1 MVYALVQGV
10 LVNIIVTKTSL
21 VMYWVCTTAL
31 THGLVRGQ
39 LQGTV
44 DVNLPHLLLLTLAG
58 RPTTG
63 RLYVGVGVGVWT
75 FVCACTWKHR
85 EMSVRV
91 CVCVHVH
98 VSIGS
103 VCVCVCVHIYT

>member
-1 MVYALVQGV
+1 MSYQYGPDVAMVYALVQGV
-10 LVNIIVTKTSL
+10 LVNVIVTKTSL
-21 VMYWVCTTAL
+21 VVYWVCTTAL
-31 THGLVRGQ
+31 THGLFGGQ

-63 RLYVGVGVGVWT
+63 RLYVCECVCVWT

-91 CVCVHVH
+91 CACT
-98 VSIGS
+98 
-103 VCVCVCVHIYT
+103 YM